1 MFKNSPLPTC
11 KVGIFFGGWG
21 VKNNNFYGV
30 FPFVIFFSLFLLKKK
45 KHNRGGALTNA
56 TAPWQRVGWL

>member
-45 KHNRGGALTNA
+45 KNIIGVVHSPMRPPHGS
-56 TAPWQRVGWL
+56 V